1 MKYYIIPISFIFSQ
15 LFSATITIPNDYV
28 TIQEGINAS
37 SNGDTVMVQPGIY
50 YENLY
55 INKEITVMSTADFE
69 SLFSIVDWHE
79 NDIINM
85 TVINGSVLTNPTKRS
100 CLVIRDGDIQ
110 PEIKGFTFEGGIG
123 TKMLIMDCGEGGG
136 IQRSK

>member
-1 MKYYIIPISFIFSQ
+1 MKFYTILISFVFSQ

-55 INKEITVMSTADFE
+55 INFKQIYSFNETI
-69 SLFSIVDWHE
+69 
-79 NDIINM
+79 
-85 TVINGSVLTNPTKRS
+85 SVF
-100 CLVIRDGDIQ
+100 I
-110 PEIKGFTFEGGIG
+110 
-123 TKMLIMDCGEGGG
+123 
-136 IQRSK
+136 

>member
-1 MKYYIIPISFIFSQ
+1 MKYYTVLISFIFSQ
-15 LFSATITIPNDYV
+15 LFSATITIPVDYS
-28 TIQEGINAS
+28 TIQEGINES
-37 SNGDTVMVQPGIY
+37 SNGDTVLVQPGIY

-69 SLFSIVDWHE
+69 SLISIVDWHE

-85 TVINGSVLTNPTKRS
+85 TVINGSVLTNPRKRS

-110 PEIKGFTFEGGIG
+110 PEIKGFTFEGG
-123 TKMLIMDCGEGGG
+123 TVSYTHLTLPTTPYV
-136 IQRSK
+136 

>member
-1 MKYYIIPISFIFSQ
+1 MKYYTILFSIVLSQ

-69 SLFSIVDWHE
+69 SLFNIVDWHE
-79 NDIINM
+79 NDL
-85 TVINGSVLTNPTKRS
+85 S
-100 CLVIRDGDIQ
+100 
-110 PEIKGFTFEGGIG
+110 
-123 TKMLIMDCGEGGG
+123 LIH
-136 IQRSK
+136 I